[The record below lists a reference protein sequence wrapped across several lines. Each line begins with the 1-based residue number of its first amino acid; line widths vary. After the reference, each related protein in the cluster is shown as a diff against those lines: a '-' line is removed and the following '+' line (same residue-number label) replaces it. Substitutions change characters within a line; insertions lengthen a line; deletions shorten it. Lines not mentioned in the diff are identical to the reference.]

1 MAIYSKSMQE
11 LISSLSKL
19 PGIGRKTAS
28 RLAYYI
34 VNMDEAQVKQI
45 ANSMVNAKRLIKY
58 CSICYNLTDSDPCSI
73 CSNPNRDKSTI
84 LVVAESKDII
94 AIEKTKEYDG
104 IYHVLGG
111 VISPMEGVMVEDIR
125 IKELVTRVGKEDI
138 KEVILA
144 TGFNVEGETT
154 AMVIKKILKPFE
166 DLKVTRLARG
176 IPSGADLE
184 YTDETTL
191 ANAISGRNEI

>member
-1 MAIYSKSMQE
+1 MAVYSKPMLE
-11 LISSLSKL
+11 LISELGKL

-28 RLAYYI
+28 RLAYHI
-34 VNMDEAQVKQI
+34 INMESEQVEKI
-45 ANSMVNAKRLIKY
+45 ANSMVNAKKLIKN
-58 CSICYNLTDSDPCSI
+58 CSICYNLTDKDPCDI
-73 CSNPNRDKSTI
+73 CSAPNRDKSVI

-94 AIEKTKEYDG
+94 AIEKTKEYNG
-104 IYHVLGG
+104 VYHVLGG
-111 VISPMEGVMVEDIR
+111 VISPMEGIMVEDIR
-125 IKELVTRVGKEDI
+125 IKELVNRIGREDI

-154 AMVIKKILKPFE
+154 AMVIKKILKPFKE
-166 DLKVTRLARG
+166 LKVTRLARG

-191 ANAISGRNEI
+191 ANAISARNEL

>member
-1 MAIYSKSMQE
+1 MAVYSKPMLE
-11 LISSLSKL
+11 LISELGKL

-28 RLAYYI
+28 RLAYHI
-34 VNMDEAQVKQI
+34 INMESEQVESI
-45 ANSMVNAKRLIKY
+45 ASSMVNAKKLIKN
-58 CSICYNLTDSDPCSI
+58 CSICYNLTDKDPCDI
-73 CSNPNRDKSTI
+73 CSSANRDKSVI

-94 AIEKTKEYDG
+94 AIEKTKEYNG
-104 IYHVLGG
+104 VYHVLGG
-111 VISPMEGVMVEDIR
+111 VISPMEGIMVEDIR
-125 IKELVTRVGKEDI
+125 IKELVNRVGKEDI

-154 AMVIKKILKPFE
+154 AMVIKKILKPFKE
-166 DLKVTRLARG
+166 LKVTRLARG

-191 ANAISGRNEI
+191 ANAISARNEL